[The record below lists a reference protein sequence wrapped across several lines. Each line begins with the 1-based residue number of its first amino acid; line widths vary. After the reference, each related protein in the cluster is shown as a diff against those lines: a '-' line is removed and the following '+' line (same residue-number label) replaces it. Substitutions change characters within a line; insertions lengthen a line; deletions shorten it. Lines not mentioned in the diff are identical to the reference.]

1 LPAGLGVQID
11 LDSWDLPAVFRW
23 LAATGGMQAS
33 ELLKTFNC
41 GIGMVLAVSA
51 NQAEALKSR
60 LTAEGETVHT
70 LGRVISGPQ
79 VIYGGTLL

>member
-1 LPAGLGVQID
+1 
-11 LDSWDLPAVFRW
+11 
-23 LAATGGMQAS
+23 MQAS

-51 NQAEALKSR
+51 NQAEALRSH